1 MNWIKEHIKLL
12 LIMLIVAVLAAIIAV
27 SSIES
32 SKDPVETGIQ
42 TAASAAAKPVSAAGN
57 GITSF
62 FSGLIHFRDS
72 QRENYELKQQVEELN
87 EQLAQAQ
94 LSQYQLTQLQ
104 NLSNELNL
112 ATYDDAYSRI
122 TGQVISIDSSG
133 VFDIFTI
140 DVGKSDGVKVDDIVV
155 NQDGLVGRV
164 MSVGRKWAKVMGIID
179 SSNSLSFT
187 LARDPEVTGIISG
200 NGNGSMSGYIFDDS
214 KSIIEGDT
222 LITSGIG
229 YYPQGIEIGKVT
241 SVELDSET
249 KQKTVEA
256 DSSVNFRSIRYVTVL
271 SQS

>member
-1 MNWIKEHIKLL
+1 M
-12 LIMLIVAVLAAIIAV
+12 LAAIIAV

-140 DVGKSDGVKVDDIVV
+140 DAGKSDGVKVDDIVV
-155 NQDGLVGRV
+155 DPGRACRPRYVGRQE
-164 MSVGRKWAKVMGIID
+164 MGK
-179 SSNSLSFT
+179 SHGHHRLVK
-187 LARDPEVTGIISG
+187 LAELHSCK
-200 NGNGSMSGYIFDDS
+200 GS
-214 KSIIEGDT
+214 
-222 LITSGIG
+222 
-229 YYPQGIEIGKVT
+229 
-241 SVELDSET
+241 
-249 KQKTVEA
+249 
-256 DSSVNFRSIRYVTVL
+256 
-271 SQS
+271 